1 LLRQAAGHAIFEAAV
16 AADVD
21 DRLRRPDLAAAARAW
36 LAAHGSRLVHQRD
49 PTLPPSTFKPGTSL
63 S

>member
-1 LLRQAAGHAIFEAAV
+1 V

-21 DRLRRPDLAAAARAW
+21 DRLSRIDLAAAARAW

-49 PTLPPSTFKPGTSL
+49 STLPPSTFKPGAAVS
-63 S
+63 